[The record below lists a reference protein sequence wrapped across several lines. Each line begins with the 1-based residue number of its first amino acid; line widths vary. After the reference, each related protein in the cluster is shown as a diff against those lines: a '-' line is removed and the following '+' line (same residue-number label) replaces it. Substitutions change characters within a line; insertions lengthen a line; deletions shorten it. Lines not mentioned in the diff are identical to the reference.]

1 MSAGPQKAVTSAAA
15 RPSLTLGV
23 PRPDRAL
30 TVSNVTKVFDADGVQ
45 IRAVDDISF
54 RVEPGERIGIL
65 GSNGA
70 GKSTLIKMLAGV
82 IVPTS
87 GTIQSGISMSWPL
100 ALGGGFFEGHLTG
113 YDNTRFVAR
122 LYQRPFDEILD
133 FVASFSELTRKQ
145 LQTPV
150 KYYSSG
156 MMLRL
161 AFALSLS
168 IDFECILIDEV
179 IVVGD
184 RRFQAKCI
192 EEVFVKRRDRAIIL
206 AVHAVDVVRDFCD
219 RTLIMK
225 AGRGRMFD
233 DMELAARIYTS
244 L

>member
-1 MSAGPQKAVTSAAA
+1 MNTVPQPADLSR
-15 RPSLTLGV
+15 RPSLTLSAPPV
-23 PRPDRAL
+23 DRAL
-30 TVSNVTKVFDADGVQ
+30 SVSNVTKVFDADGVF

-82 IVPTS
+82 IVPTT
-87 GTIQSGISMSWPL
+87 GTIHSGLSMSWPL

-122 LYQRPFDEILD
+122 LYKRPFDEILD
-133 FVASFSELTRKQ
+133 YVASFSELTRKQ

-192 EEVFVKRRDRAIIL
+192 DEVFVKRRDRAIIL
-206 AVHAVDVVRDFCD
+206 AVHSVEVVRDFCD

-225 AGRGRMFD
+225 SGRGRMFD
-233 DMELAARIYTS
+233 DMALAARIYSS

>member
-1 MSAGPQKAVTSAAA
+1 MMAKAVTAPRSSALDLHAAA
-15 RPSLTLGV
+15 S
-23 PRPDRAL
+23 DRAISVQN
-30 TVSNVTKVFDADGVQ
+30 VSKVFQADNVT

-65 GSNGA
+65 GGNGA

-87 GTIQSGISMSWPL
+87 GTISTGMSVSWPL

-113 YDNTRFVAR
+113 YDNVRFIAR
-122 LYQRPFDEILD
+122 LYKRSFNEIMD
-133 FVASFSELTRKQ
+133 FVASFSELTNKQ

-150 KYYSSG
+150 RYYSSG
-156 MMLRL
+156 MTMRL

-168 IDFECILIDEV
+168 VEFECILIDEV

-184 RRFQAKCI
+184 RRFQQKCI
-192 EEVFVKRRDRAIIL
+192 DAVFTSRTDRAVML
-206 AVHAVDVVRDFCD
+206 AVHSIDIVREYCD
-219 RTLIMK
+219 RTLLMK
-225 AGRGRMFD
+225 AGRGRIFE
-233 DMELAARIYTS
+233 DMDLAARIYSS